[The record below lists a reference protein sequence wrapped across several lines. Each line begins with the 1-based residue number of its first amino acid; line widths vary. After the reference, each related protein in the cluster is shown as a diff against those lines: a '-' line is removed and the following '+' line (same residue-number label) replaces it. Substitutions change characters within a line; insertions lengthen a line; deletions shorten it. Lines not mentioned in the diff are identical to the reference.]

1 MRTARED
8 RPFEIRALVLL
19 PDHLHTI
26 WTLPQGDEN
35 YSIRWSAIKAR
46 FTRDWLASGGRER
59 RVSAGQRRQERRGV
73 WQPRFMEHTIR
84 DECDFEGHFDYVHY
98 NPVKHGYVD
107 APAKWP
113 WTTFHKYVRL
123 GTYPPNWAS
132 GSLDLSRVDDQLLE

>member
-1 MRTARED
+1 
-8 RPFEIRALVLL
+8 
-19 PDHLHTI
+19 
-26 WTLPQGDEN
+26 
-35 YSIRWSAIKAR
+35 
-46 FTRDWLASGGRER
+46 
-59 RVSAGQRRQERRGV
+59 
-73 WQPRFMEHTIR
+73 MEHTIR

-132 GSLDLSRVDDQLLE
+132 GSLDLSGVDDQLLE